1 METMETMEST
11 TFIQATE
18 PMAKYEDIVRDVFRN
33 RDSGWVLKYYVDSKT
48 SWDLQ
53 VGRVQFTIHQLSAEI
68 QTNRALMAK
77 LDKAFAAAGLPPDH
91 ADYVKLSRAEHAT
104 MDRDYVVAEHG
115 LATLMGLR
123 EEQEDLLLD
132 YRMNQHLESL
142 VSSSMRRLQEKFRE
156 DGDVDFLRRG
166 ITWVFEYAARH
177 RVAAAATAAATA
189 VNEDEER
196 LDLSAW

>member
-1 METMETMEST
+1 
-11 TFIQATE
+11 
-18 PMAKYEDIVRDVFRN
+18 MAKYEDIVRDVFRN
-33 RDSGWVLKYYVDSKT
+33 RDSGWALKYYADSKT

-53 VGRVQFTIHQLSAEI
+53 VGRVQFAIHQLAVEI
-68 QTNRALMAK
+68 QTNRALLAK

-91 ADYVKLSRAEHAT
+91 ADYVKLSRAEHTT
-104 MDRDYVVAEHG
+104 MDRDYVVAEHV

-132 YRMNQHLESL
+132 YRMNQHLEAV

-156 DGDVDFLRRG
+156 DGDADFLRRG
-166 ITWVFEYAARH
+166 ITWAFEYAAKH
-177 RVAAAATAAATA
+177 RIASSASASASATAG
-189 VNEDEER
+189 EDEER